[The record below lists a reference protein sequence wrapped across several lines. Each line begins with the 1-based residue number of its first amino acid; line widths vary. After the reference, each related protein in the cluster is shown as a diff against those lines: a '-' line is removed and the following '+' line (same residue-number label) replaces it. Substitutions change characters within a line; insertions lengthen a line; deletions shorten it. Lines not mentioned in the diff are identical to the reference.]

1 MAAQTDAEDRELQVD
16 PAGTIHVPAFR
27 LPPSAALSDYA
38 RASTA
43 GQLARRP
50 RISIPTAEACASEE
64 EFKALVDAFRK
75 DVDAIYSDAL
85 VDYMREAMPLQI
97 TPLALG
103 GVPAEE
109 FLPLDAP
116 DPDRVLINLH
126 GGAFCT
132 GAIFLSRVE
141 SIPLAYLGR
150 LRVVSP
156 DYRQGY
162 EHKFPAASE
171 DVCAVYKALLEE
183 YAPSQIGIYGGS
195 AGGILTLQATAWILA
210 QGLPAPGAIGIF
222 GAGTGGQGDAAWFG
236 AIGMGARPPLPLLKK
251 LAKSSIGYFGPAS
264 DEDPMVD
271 PTRAPPEFLSR
282 FPPALLITGTRAFDM
297 SPAIITHRALLRAG
311 VEADLHVFDGLGHCF
326 YYDYKMPESQDAY
339 ATMIRFF
346 RKHLGD
352 R

>member
-1 MAAQTDAEDRELQVD
+1 MPARSDAESRELEVD
-16 PAGTIHVPAFR
+16 PDGTIHVPAFR

-38 RASTA
+38 RTSTA
-43 GQLARRP
+43 AQLARRP
-50 RISIPTAEACASEE
+50 RITIPTAETCASEE
-64 EFKALVDAFRK
+64 EFKALVDAFRR

-85 VDYMREAMPLQI
+85 VSKMREAMPVQVSPCTVGGVSTEEF
-97 TPLALG
+97 TPL
-103 GVPAEE
+103 
-109 FLPLDAP
+109 DRS

-132 GAIFLSRVE
+132 GAIHLSRVE
-141 SIPLAYLGR
+141 SIPLAHLGGFR
-150 LRVVSP
+150 IVSP

-171 DVCAVYKALLEE
+171 DVCAVYRALLED

-195 AGGILTLQATAWILA
+195 AGGILTSQATAWILA
-210 QGLPAPGAIGIF
+210 HGLPAPGAIGIF

-251 LAKSSIGYFGPAS
+251 LAKASIGYFGPAS
-264 DEDPMVD
+264 DDDPMVD
-271 PTRAPPEFLSR
+271 PTKAAPEFLAR
-282 FPPALLITGTRAFDM
+282 FPPALVITGTRAFDL

-326 YYDYKMPESQDAY
+326 YYDDAMPESQDAY
-339 ATMIRFF
+339 QTMIRFF
-346 RKHLGD
+346 RKHLGA

>member
-1 MAAQTDAEDRELQVD
+1 MTAKTDAEASELQVD

-43 GQLARRP
+43 GQLNRRP

-64 EFKALVDAFRK
+64 EFKTLVDAFRK

-85 VDYMREAMPLQI
+85 VGGMRESMPLQI
-97 TPLALG
+97 TPRTVG
-103 GVPAEE
+103 GVSAEE
-109 FLPLDAP
+109 FTPLDGL
-116 DPDRVLINLH
+116 DSDRVLINLH

-132 GAIFLSRVE
+132 GAIHLSRVE
-141 SIPLAYLGR
+141 SIPLAHLGKF
-150 LRVVSP
+150 RVVSP

-195 AGGILTLQATAWILA
+195 AGGILASQATAWILA

-222 GAGTGGQGDAAWFG
+222 CAGTGGQGDAAWFG

-251 LAKSSIGYFGPAS
+251 LARASIGYFGPAS

-271 PTRAPPEFLSR
+271 PTRASPEFLSR
-282 FPPALLITGTRAFDM
+282 FPPVLLLTGTRAFDM

-346 RKHLGD
+346 RKHLGA